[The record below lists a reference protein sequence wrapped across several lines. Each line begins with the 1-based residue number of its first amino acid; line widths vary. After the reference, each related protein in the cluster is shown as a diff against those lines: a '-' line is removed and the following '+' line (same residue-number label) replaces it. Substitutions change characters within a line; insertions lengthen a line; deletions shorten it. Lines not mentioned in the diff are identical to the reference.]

1 MSMALLVALMALIPC
16 DNEAVWTAEMGYV
29 RREVVEK
36 TVENL
41 HRTQCAGGG
50 LIFKQ
55 IAESEPGSW
64 AGVNVTLRGEVL
76 QVWGDTQVIVR
87 LRDGR
92 QLRSRRIMAD
102 LDPCGRQILDNSLV
116 PFVVTDRLHGYN
128 GAVMLYVEF
137 SEPVPWDQVESFGL
151 E

>member
-16 DNEAVWTAEMGYV
+16 DTEAVWTAEMGYV

-36 TVENL
+36 TAENL
-41 HRTQCAGGG
+41 DRTQCAGGG
-50 LIFKQ
+50 LILRQKVANAGF
-55 IAESEPGSW
+55 W
-64 AGVNVTLRGEVL
+64 AAVNVTLRGASL
-76 QVWGDTQVIVR
+76 QVWGDTQVIIR

-92 QLRSRRIMAD
+92 QLRSRRIMAA
-102 LDPCGRQILDNSLV
+102 LDPCERQILDNSRV
-116 PFVVTDRLHGYN
+116 PFVVTDRLHGY
-128 GAVMLYVEF
+128 GGTVRLYVEF